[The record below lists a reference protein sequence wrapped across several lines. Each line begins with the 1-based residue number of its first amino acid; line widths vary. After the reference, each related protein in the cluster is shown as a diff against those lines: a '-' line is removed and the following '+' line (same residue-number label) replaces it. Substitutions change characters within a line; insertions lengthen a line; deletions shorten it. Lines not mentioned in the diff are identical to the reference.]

1 MPDLW
6 PWGIA
11 ATCFGVAVV
20 AILKT
25 VEAQSLLAEE
35 KKKTARLEVENAALQ
50 AKVDQGNK
58 SAADDKPQPI
68 QYPKSNRVA

>member
-11 ATCFGVAVV
+11 AACFSVAVA

-25 VEAQSLLAEE
+25 VEAQSLLSEE
-35 KKKTARLEVENAALQ
+35 KKKTARLEIENAALQ
-50 AKVDQGNK
+50 AKVDQSNK

-68 QYPKSNRVA
+68 KYPKSSRVT